1 MQNENKGIYN
11 NINEFLSIYLGYKS
25 LYIYSILLIS
35 LLYIML
41 IYKKTSNNTI
51 HLFNNE
57 KYRIG
62 LFIVIVFITNNNIY
76 VGFIMTLI
84 LLASMQI
91 VTCKNINDEVDNLQL

>member
-1 MQNENKGIYN
+1 MQNENKEIYN
-11 NINEFLSIYLGYKS
+11 NVNELLSIYLGYHS

-51 HLFNNE
+51 RLFNNE
-57 KYRIG
+57 TYRIG
-62 LFIVIVFITNNNIY
+62 LLIVVVFISSNNIY

-91 VTCKNINDEVDNLQL
+91 VTCKNINDEVDNQHF

>member
-1 MQNENKGIYN
+1 MQNENKGFYN
-11 NINEFLSIYLGYKS
+11 NINEFLGIYLGYKS

-41 IYKKTSNNTI
+41 VYKETSNNTI
-51 HLFNNE
+51 QFFNNE

-62 LFIVIVFITNNNIY
+62 LFIVIIFITNNNIY

-91 VTCKNINDEVDNLQL
+91 VTCKNINDEVDNLQI